1 MKEVEAI
8 DNVTINPNERERLI
22 ESIDSENE
30 NLTRCNNLSKE
41 WIELKQISEQFASPT
56 TPSVDCKSL
65 VCG

>member
-22 ESIDSENE
+22 ESIDSGNE
-30 NLTRCNNLSKE
+30 KLTRCNNL
-41 WIELKQISEQFASPT
+41 SEQFASPT